1 MTLEEYKRKIEE
13 KIKCRIDENHPL
25 KPEPVGPRPFGWHP
39 ISFKKALSFARS
51 EAKEKLIWYCFIY
64 EKNYVFF
71 IAEKPPS
78 WIPSEYGACAYDD
91 AYFYVN
97 WLTGSHGFFHWS
109 FMRALMAE
117 AKKKIV
123 WIDIS
128 KEELFFS
135 DPELRVLKNRLLS
148 VELMEEDAQKEKQ
161 TQNTQDLLGT
171 RTGGD

>member
-1 MTLEEYKRKIEE
+1 
-13 KIKCRIDENHPL
+13 
-25 KPEPVGPRPFGWHP
+25 
-39 ISFKKALSFARS
+39 
-51 EAKEKLIWYCFIY
+51 
-64 EKNYVFF
+64 
-71 IAEKPPS
+71 
-78 WIPSEYGACAYDD
+78 
-91 AYFYVN
+91 
-97 WLTGSHGFFHWS
+97 
-109 FMRALMAE
+109 MRALMAE